1 MVRKVR
7 VFHLCADDLDIWGDL
22 FVVTANK
29 EKAIKLLLKYYEE
42 RIRQLIADITDELT
56 EEEYK
61 EWLEEERDTVI
72 EEH

>member
-22 FVVTANK
+22 FVATANK

-42 RIRQLIADITDELT
+42 RIRQLVADITDELT

>member
-22 FVVTANK
+22 FVATTNK
-29 EKAIKLLLKYYEE
+29 EKAIELLLKYYEE
-42 RIRQLIADITDELT
+42 RIRRLVADITDELT

>member
-1 MVRKVR
+1 MENGAESK
-7 VFHLCADDLDIWGDL
+7 G
-22 FVVTANK
+22 
-29 EKAIKLLLKYYEE
+29 
-42 RIRQLIADITDELT
+42 ITDELT